1 MTGEEKFRTKSQRV
15 RDLRLLASQL
25 AGRRVNLTLKDGS
38 VIVNVL
44 LAPFEEKHSI
54 RYRLTTTGK
63 FYYLPLSSVELIT
76 TLALEAQLLAEDLED
91 GGEVS

>member
-1 MTGEEKFRTKSQRV
+1 MTGEEKFRTKDQRV
-15 RDLRLLASQL
+15 RDLRLLASHL

-54 RYRLTTTGK
+54 RYSLTTAGK
-63 FYYLPLSSVELIT
+63 FCYLPLSSVELIT
-76 TLALEAQLLAEDLED
+76 SLGLEAEWLKEA
-91 GGEVS
+91 S